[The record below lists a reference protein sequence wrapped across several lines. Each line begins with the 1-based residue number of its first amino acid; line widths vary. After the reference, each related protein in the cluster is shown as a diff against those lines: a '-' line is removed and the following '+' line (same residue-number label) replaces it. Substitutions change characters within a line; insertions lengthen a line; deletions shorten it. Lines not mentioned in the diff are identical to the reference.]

1 MNGRLAVAV
10 LALGL
15 LGAAACGGSEKNPAQ
30 AGTPATSGQAAA
42 AAVAIQT
49 FQFQPSPVEIKTG
62 TKVMWTNK
70 DDITHTVTAGTPENR
85 TGRFDLPMNG
95 KDQWATFTFSEPG
108 TYAYFCA
115 RHESMRGEVR
125 VGS

>member
-1 MNGRLAVAV
+1 MNRRYAVAV

-15 LGAAACGGSEKNPAQ
+15 IGAAACGGSEKAASNA
-30 AGTPATSGQAAA
+30 APATSGQAT
-42 AAVAIQT
+42 AVAIQT
-49 FQFQPSPVEIKTG
+49 FQFQPSPVEVKAG
-62 TKVMWTNK
+62 TTVTWTNR

-85 TGRFDLPMNG
+85 SGRFDMPMNG
-95 KDQWATFTFSEPG
+95 KDQTATFTFSEPG
-108 TYAYFCA
+108 AYTYFCA